1 MAVGR
6 LSKLSVF
13 LSYLLLVFAIHHINL
28 GYETS
33 YSITDIKLGQIFA
46 RPPILIRKSQSSCF
60 ATNRPLVR
68 WNKHGGTVIAL
79 PSDDRLYDINILI
92 LICGDVH
99 PLPSPDSLSSR
110 KGNNS
115 NKLLD
120 LPKAGVN
127 IVSWN
132 ICHISNKLDELAHL
146 LLHGNIDILGLQE
159 TFLNSN
165 TLDSVLQVNGFNFF
179 RKDRGA
185 NGGGI
190 LVYIRNSLKV
200 LRRSDL
206 ESDDCEMLWL
216 QLFERKHSAISLIGF
231 IYRPPSSDSLLDE
244 CIASNIEAARIKS
257 SKFYILGDVNVNI
270 LNRTSNN
277 NNLFKA
283 LKDLG
288 LRQIVNSVTRPSSS
302 ACLDNIYTNCQN
314 STTHCKVH
322 EIGLSD
328 HFPISFTLRKPKQ
341 SRNHHLVKTFRSFKN
356 FDEHEFYQDLQ
367 SAPWSIL
374 DVFTDNPDSYL
385 SNWYLIFNDVLDK
398 HAPLITKRVKMEKQ
412 APWWNSEI
420 NSARI
425 IRNNALKKARKSGSL
440 GDWSSY
446 KSSRNSVY
454 YLIRKAKS
462 EYFRNTLNQKN
473 LNPKDYWNHLKL
485 LTGRKV
491 NIVPTIV
498 TGSNGNLITDPK
510 SIAEEFNNTFI
521 SMADNLLELRM
532 NTAESS
538 TNDLECRLK
547 LFVAS
552 RKPDDELF
560 TIPLITTELI
570 IKYVKSLSDNAATG
584 PDNVPT
590 YAIKQAISIA
600 AGHLTFVINSFFSNG
615 EFPDAWKM
623 ARVTPIFKSGEQD
636 LVINYRPISILPA
649 LSKIVERHVFLSLSS
664 WFNKYNLLFSSQS
677 SYRKHHSCITAMVNL
692 VDQLIA
698 NMDDKLISSL
708 LMIDL
713 SKAFDT
719 INRELL
725 ITKLS
730 IYGVSPSSL
739 KWFKAYLTSRRQYV
753 RIDNVDSNSQ
763 IIRHGVPQGSILG
776 PLLFIIFMNDIN
788 LVPISDC
795 ELHLYAD
802 DTTMLTCSPT
812 MDQLMTTTNQA
823 LTTIVDWFLKNKLIV
838 NLKKTECMTVMTKA
852 KERFT
857 SENNSTLSID
867 GNQIKQVFHHKLLG
881 LVIDSHLTWNDHV
894 DYIVSKAASR
904 LFLLKKIK
912 PFLSL
917 KERKLFYSSMIMPV
931 LEYGS
936 VIWGDFYVGI
946 TERLLKQQKR
956 AARIILDVK
965 KPTDTPSPDLFA
977 KLNWLSFDKRIILQR
992 GTLVYKCLNNLAPDY
1007 LCNIFTKLKD
1017 TRSRITRAFTN
1028 DKLALQRKF
1037 RLAVGQKSFLYR
1049 GTHLWNSLPLEI
1061 TKSNDLKNFE

>member
-1 MAVGR
+1 M
-6 LSKLSVF
+6 
-13 LSYLLLVFAIHHINL
+13 
-28 GYETS
+28 
-33 YSITDIKLGQIFA
+33 
-46 RPPILIRKSQSSCF
+46 
-60 ATNRPLVR
+60 
-68 WNKHGGTVIAL
+68 
-79 PSDDRLYDINILI
+79 
-92 LICGDVH
+92 
-99 PLPSPDSLSSR
+99 
-110 KGNNS
+110 
-115 NKLLD
+115 
-120 LPKAGVN
+120 
-127 IVSWN
+127 
-132 ICHISNKLDELAHL
+132 
-146 LLHGNIDILGLQE
+146 
-159 TFLNSN
+159 
-165 TLDSVLQVNGFNFF
+165 
-179 RKDRGA
+179 
-185 NGGGI
+185 
-190 LVYIRNSLKV
+190 
-200 LRRSDL
+200 
-206 ESDDCEMLWL
+206 
-216 QLFERKHSAISLIGF
+216 
-231 IYRPPSSDSLLDE
+231 
-244 CIASNIEAARIKS
+244 
-257 SKFYILGDVNVNI
+257 
-270 LNRTSNN
+270 
-277 NNLFKA
+277 
-283 LKDLG
+283 
-288 LRQIVNSVTRPSSS
+288 
-302 ACLDNIYTNCQN
+302 
-314 STTHCKVH
+314 
-322 EIGLSD
+322 
-328 HFPISFTLRKPKQ
+328 
-341 SRNHHLVKTFRSFKN
+341 
-356 FDEHEFYQDLQ
+356 
-367 SAPWSIL
+367 
-374 DVFTDNPDSYL
+374 FTDDPDSYL
-385 SNWYLIFNDVLDK
+385 SNWYFIFNDVLDK
-398 HAPLITKRVKMEKQ
+398 HTPLITKRVKMEKQ

-425 IRNNALKKARKSGSL
+425 IRNNALKKARKSGSV

-462 EYFRNTLNQKN
+462 DYFRNTLNQKN

-510 SIAEEFNNTFI
+510 SIAEVFNNTFI

-552 RKPDDELF
+552 RKPDNELF
-560 TIPLITTELI
+560 TIPPITTELI
-570 IKYVKSLSDNAATG
+570 IKYVKSLSDNVATG

-719 INRELL
+719 INHELL

-802 DTTMLTCSPT
+802 DTMMLTCSPT

-823 LTTIVDWFLKNKLIV
+823 LTIIVDWFLKNKLIV

-881 LVIDSHLTWNDHV
+881 LVIDCHLPWNNHV

-917 KERKLFYSSMIMPV
+917 KERKLF
-931 LEYGS
+931 
-936 VIWGDFYVGI
+936 
-946 TERLLKQQKR
+946 
-956 AARIILDVK
+956 
-965 KPTDTPSPDLFA
+965 
-977 KLNWLSFDKRIILQR
+977 
-992 GTLVYKCLNNLAPDY
+992 
-1007 LCNIFTKLKD
+1007 
-1017 TRSRITRAFTN
+1017 
-1028 DKLALQRKF
+1028 
-1037 RLAVGQKSFLYR
+1037 
-1049 GTHLWNSLPLEI
+1049 
-1061 TKSNDLKNFE
+1061 

>member
-1 MAVGR
+1 
-6 LSKLSVF
+6 
-13 LSYLLLVFAIHHINL
+13 
-28 GYETS
+28 
-33 YSITDIKLGQIFA
+33 
-46 RPPILIRKSQSSCF
+46 
-60 ATNRPLVR
+60 
-68 WNKHGGTVIAL
+68 
-79 PSDDRLYDINILI
+79 
-92 LICGDVH
+92 
-99 PLPSPDSLSSR
+99 
-110 KGNNS
+110 
-115 NKLLD
+115 
-120 LPKAGVN
+120 
-127 IVSWN
+127 
-132 ICHISNKLDELAHL
+132 
-146 LLHGNIDILGLQE
+146 
-159 TFLNSN
+159 
-165 TLDSVLQVNGFNFF
+165 
-179 RKDRGA
+179 
-185 NGGGI
+185 
-190 LVYIRNSLKV
+190 
-200 LRRSDL
+200 
-206 ESDDCEMLWL
+206 
-216 QLFERKHSAISLIGF
+216 
-231 IYRPPSSDSLLDE
+231 
-244 CIASNIEAARIKS
+244 
-257 SKFYILGDVNVNI
+257 
-270 LNRTSNN
+270 
-277 NNLFKA
+277 
-283 LKDLG
+283 
-288 LRQIVNSVTRPSSS
+288 
-302 ACLDNIYTNCQN
+302 
-314 STTHCKVH
+314 
-322 EIGLSD
+322 
-328 HFPISFTLRKPKQ
+328 
-341 SRNHHLVKTFRSFKN
+341 
-356 FDEHEFYQDLQ
+356 
-367 SAPWSIL
+367 
-374 DVFTDNPDSYL
+374 
-385 SNWYLIFNDVLDK
+385 
-398 HAPLITKRVKMEKQ
+398 
-412 APWWNSEI
+412 
-420 NSARI
+420 
-425 IRNNALKKARKSGSL
+425 
-440 GDWSSY
+440 
-446 KSSRNSVY
+446 
-454 YLIRKAKS
+454 
-462 EYFRNTLNQKN
+462 
-473 LNPKDYWNHLKL
+473 
-485 LTGRKV
+485 
-491 NIVPTIV
+491 
-498 TGSNGNLITDPK
+498 
-510 SIAEEFNNTFI
+510 
-521 SMADNLLELRM
+521 M

-560 TIPLITTELI
+560 TIPPITTELI
-570 IKYVKSLSDNAATG
+570 IKYVKSLSDNVATG

-615 EFPDAWKM
+615 EFLDAWKT

-664 WFNKYNLLFSSQS
+664 WFNKFNLLFSSQS

-719 INRELL
+719 INHELL

-753 RIDNVDSNSQ
+753 RIDNVDSN
-763 IIRHGVPQGSILG
+763 LA
-776 PLLFIIFMNDIN
+776 
-788 LVPISDC
+788 PISDC

-867 GNQIKQVFHHKLLG
+867 GNQIKQVLHHKLLG

-912 PFLSL
+912 PLLSL

-965 KPTDTPSPDLFA
+965 KPTDTPSADLFA

-1017 TRSRITRAFTN
+1017 ARSRITRAFTN

-1061 TKSNDLKNFE
+1061 TKSNDLNNFRTKLFRFLM

>member
-1 MAVGR
+1 
-6 LSKLSVF
+6 
-13 LSYLLLVFAIHHINL
+13 
-28 GYETS
+28 
-33 YSITDIKLGQIFA
+33 
-46 RPPILIRKSQSSCF
+46 
-60 ATNRPLVR
+60 
-68 WNKHGGTVIAL
+68 
-79 PSDDRLYDINILI
+79 
-92 LICGDVH
+92 
-99 PLPSPDSLSSR
+99 
-110 KGNNS
+110 
-115 NKLLD
+115 
-120 LPKAGVN
+120 
-127 IVSWN
+127 
-132 ICHISNKLDELAHL
+132 
-146 LLHGNIDILGLQE
+146 
-159 TFLNSN
+159 
-165 TLDSVLQVNGFNFF
+165 
-179 RKDRGA
+179 
-185 NGGGI
+185 
-190 LVYIRNSLKV
+190 
-200 LRRSDL
+200 
-206 ESDDCEMLWL
+206 
-216 QLFERKHSAISLIGF
+216 
-231 IYRPPSSDSLLDE
+231 
-244 CIASNIEAARIKS
+244 
-257 SKFYILGDVNVNI
+257 
-270 LNRTSNN
+270 
-277 NNLFKA
+277 
-283 LKDLG
+283 
-288 LRQIVNSVTRPSSS
+288 
-302 ACLDNIYTNCQN
+302 
-314 STTHCKVH
+314 
-322 EIGLSD
+322 
-328 HFPISFTLRKPKQ
+328 
-341 SRNHHLVKTFRSFKN
+341 
-356 FDEHEFYQDLQ
+356 
-367 SAPWSIL
+367 
-374 DVFTDNPDSYL
+374 
-385 SNWYLIFNDVLDK
+385 
-398 HAPLITKRVKMEKQ
+398 
-412 APWWNSEI
+412 
-420 NSARI
+420 
-425 IRNNALKKARKSGSL
+425 
-440 GDWSSY
+440 
-446 KSSRNSVY
+446 
-454 YLIRKAKS
+454 
-462 EYFRNTLNQKN
+462 
-473 LNPKDYWNHLKL
+473 
-485 LTGRKV
+485 
-491 NIVPTIV
+491 
-498 TGSNGNLITDPK
+498 
-510 SIAEEFNNTFI
+510 
-521 SMADNLLELRM
+521 M

-560 TIPLITTELI
+560 TIPPITTELI
-570 IKYVKSLSDNAATG
+570 IKYVKSLSDNVATG

-600 AGHLTFVINSFFSNG
+600 AGQLTFVINSFFSNG

-719 INRELL
+719 INHELL

-753 RIDNVDSNSQ
+753 RIENVDSNSQ

-823 LTTIVDWFLKNKLIV
+823 LSTIVDWFLKNKLIV

-917 KERKLFYSSMIMPV
+917 KER
-931 LEYGS
+931 
-936 VIWGDFYVGI
+936 
-946 TERLLKQQKR
+946 R
-956 AARIILDVK
+956 
-965 KPTDTPSPDLFA
+965 
-977 KLNWLSFDKRIILQR
+977 
-992 GTLVYKCLNNLAPDY
+992 
-1007 LCNIFTKLKD
+1007 
-1017 TRSRITRAFTN
+1017 
-1028 DKLALQRKF
+1028 
-1037 RLAVGQKSFLYR
+1037 
-1049 GTHLWNSLPLEI
+1049 
-1061 TKSNDLKNFE
+1061 

>member
-1 MAVGR
+1 M
-6 LSKLSVF
+6 
-13 LSYLLLVFAIHHINL
+13 
-28 GYETS
+28 
-33 YSITDIKLGQIFA
+33 
-46 RPPILIRKSQSSCF
+46 
-60 ATNRPLVR
+60 
-68 WNKHGGTVIAL
+68 
-79 PSDDRLYDINILI
+79 
-92 LICGDVH
+92 
-99 PLPSPDSLSSR
+99 
-110 KGNNS
+110 
-115 NKLLD
+115 
-120 LPKAGVN
+120 
-127 IVSWN
+127 
-132 ICHISNKLDELAHL
+132 
-146 LLHGNIDILGLQE
+146 
-159 TFLNSN
+159 
-165 TLDSVLQVNGFNFF
+165 
-179 RKDRGA
+179 
-185 NGGGI
+185 
-190 LVYIRNSLKV
+190 
-200 LRRSDL
+200 
-206 ESDDCEMLWL
+206 
-216 QLFERKHSAISLIGF
+216 
-231 IYRPPSSDSLLDE
+231 
-244 CIASNIEAARIKS
+244 
-257 SKFYILGDVNVNI
+257 
-270 LNRTSNN
+270 
-277 NNLFKA
+277 
-283 LKDLG
+283 
-288 LRQIVNSVTRPSSS
+288 
-302 ACLDNIYTNCQN
+302 
-314 STTHCKVH
+314 
-322 EIGLSD
+322 
-328 HFPISFTLRKPKQ
+328 
-341 SRNHHLVKTFRSFKN
+341 
-356 FDEHEFYQDLQ
+356 
-367 SAPWSIL
+367 
-374 DVFTDNPDSYL
+374 FTDEPDSYL

-398 HAPLITKRVKMEKQ
+398 HTPLITKRVKMEKQ

-425 IRNNALKKARKSGSL
+425 IRNNALKKARKSGSV

-462 EYFRNTLNQKN
+462 EYFRKTLNQKN

-485 LTGRKV
+485 LTERKV

-521 SMADNLLELRM
+521 SMADDLLELRM

-552 RKPDDELF
+552 RKPDNELF
-560 TIPLITTELI
+560 TIPPITTELI
-570 IKYVKSLSDNAATG
+570 IKYVKSLSDNVATG

-636 LVINYRPISILPA
+636 LVINNRPISILPA

-677 SYRKHHSCITAMVNL
+677 SYMKHHSCISAMVNL

-719 INRELL
+719 INHELL

-802 DTTMLTCSPT
+802 DTMMLTCSPT

-823 LTTIVDWFLKNKLIV
+823 LTIIVDWFLKNKLIV

-881 LVIDSHLTWNDHV
+881 LVIDSHLPWNDHV

-917 KERKLFYSSMIMPV
+917 KERKLF
-931 LEYGS
+931 
-936 VIWGDFYVGI
+936 
-946 TERLLKQQKR
+946 
-956 AARIILDVK
+956 
-965 KPTDTPSPDLFA
+965 
-977 KLNWLSFDKRIILQR
+977 
-992 GTLVYKCLNNLAPDY
+992 
-1007 LCNIFTKLKD
+1007 
-1017 TRSRITRAFTN
+1017 
-1028 DKLALQRKF
+1028 
-1037 RLAVGQKSFLYR
+1037 
-1049 GTHLWNSLPLEI
+1049 
-1061 TKSNDLKNFE
+1061 

>member
-13 LSYLLLVFAIHHINL
+13 LSHLLLVLAIHHINL

-99 PLPSPDSLSSR
+99 PLPGPDSLSSR

-132 ICHISNKLDELAHL
+132 ICHISNKLDELTHL

-165 TLDSVLQVNGFNFF
+165 TLDSV
-179 RKDRGA
+179 
-185 NGGGI
+185 
-190 LVYIRNSLKV
+190 
-200 LRRSDL
+200 
-206 ESDDCEMLWL
+206 
-216 QLFERKHSAISLIGF
+216 
-231 IYRPPSSDSLLDE
+231 
-244 CIASNIEAARIKS
+244 
-257 SKFYILGDVNVNI
+257 
-270 LNRTSNN
+270 
-277 NNLFKA
+277 
-283 LKDLG
+283 
-288 LRQIVNSVTRPSSS
+288 
-302 ACLDNIYTNCQN
+302 
-314 STTHCKVH
+314 
-322 EIGLSD
+322 
-328 HFPISFTLRKPKQ
+328 
-341 SRNHHLVKTFRSFKN
+341 
-356 FDEHEFYQDLQ
+356 
-367 SAPWSIL
+367 
-374 DVFTDNPDSYL
+374 
-385 SNWYLIFNDVLDK
+385 
-398 HAPLITKRVKMEKQ
+398 
-412 APWWNSEI
+412 
-420 NSARI
+420 
-425 IRNNALKKARKSGSL
+425 
-440 GDWSSY
+440 
-446 KSSRNSVY
+446 
-454 YLIRKAKS
+454 
-462 EYFRNTLNQKN
+462 
-473 LNPKDYWNHLKL
+473 
-485 LTGRKV
+485 
-491 NIVPTIV
+491 
-498 TGSNGNLITDPK
+498 
-510 SIAEEFNNTFI
+510 
-521 SMADNLLELRM
+521 
-532 NTAESS
+532 
-538 TNDLECRLK
+538 
-547 LFVAS
+547 
-552 RKPDDELF
+552 
-560 TIPLITTELI
+560 
-570 IKYVKSLSDNAATG
+570 
-584 PDNVPT
+584 
-590 YAIKQAISIA
+590 
-600 AGHLTFVINSFFSNG
+600 
-615 EFPDAWKM
+615 
-623 ARVTPIFKSGEQD
+623 
-636 LVINYRPISILPA
+636 SILPA

-719 INRELL
+719 INHELL

-965 KPTDTPSPDLFA
+965 KPTDTPSADLFG

-1028 DKLALQRKF
+1028 GKLALQRKF

-1061 TKSNDLKNFE
+1061 TKSNDLNNFRTKLFRFLM